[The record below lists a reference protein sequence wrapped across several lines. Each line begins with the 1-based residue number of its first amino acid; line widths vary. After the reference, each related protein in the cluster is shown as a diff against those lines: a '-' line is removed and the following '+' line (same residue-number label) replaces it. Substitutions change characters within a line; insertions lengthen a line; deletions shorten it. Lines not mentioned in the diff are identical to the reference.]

1 MKTPTLYPTAKLL
14 PNPSNP
20 RTITKHKLDQLVKSL
35 RDFPAM
41 KPIELLARALQHA
54 SHPGDVVL
62 DLFLGSG
69 STMVAAQQL
78 GRKCYG
84 VELEPTYCAVILR
97 RMRRQQPHIKIT
109 KNGQEYQ
116 VDESGPRGR

>member
-1 MKTPTLYPTAKLL
+1 
-14 PNPSNP
+14 
-20 RTITKHKLDQLVKSL
+20 
-35 RDFPAM
+35 M

-54 SHPGDVVL
+54 SRPGDVVL